1 MLNSQWF
8 FLAQTHEIGTY
19 KYCYYNFKRASEG
32 YFEFYV
38 ILDFFM
44 YAFIPSALLLILNTS
59 IVIKLV
65 KAKLKPL
72 TDRNLS
78 QSTLSK
84 TALSTC
90 VMLLAVSLAY
100 MVLIIPSMALWVMRE
115 LEMPVS
121 LVLQETML
129 VSVNLNHSLNAV
141 LYTLVGP
148 KFRKEVYKLVNVIFR
163 CKKTRVGPLPSS
175 STKDTVSAQGHTGRT
190 TC

>member
-163 CKKTRVGPLPSS
+163 CKKRRVGPLPLS
-175 STKDTVSAQGHTGRT
+175 STKDNVSAQGHTGRT